1 MKLPNLFL
9 TKKNWKVDRNQDNK
23 YFYKTTSGFNKRPS
37 QSKSSTENE
46 NEKTNSISEN
56 TNEQDLRQKIEELN
70 NEMNE
75 KENLFTYNQKIFKK
89 KLEEK
94 DKRIKELEKL
104 LDEEKLKREQNE
116 EKIKYELN
124 SKFIDSIKELNKKS
138 ELNEKKV
145 EELTEKNEKN
155 KITKEEYKK
164 QIKTLT
170 NQLNHLNQQV
180 TSMFVGNDNK
190 NLDEEIRNFIKELNE
205 KVVSQENEISN
216 LNQELEYVTLENKR
230 LKSVTRKI
238 IEQRNETEIF
248 FLDALDSVK
257 KELYYKKKEDSKR
270 GHFFPTLKRNYEGNN
285 LRVDIRALTPEMREK
300 ILRNLFEKI
309 NEGHDPESYKEL
321 NNIMSMDINEGE

>member
-9 TKKNWKVDRNQDNK
+9 TKKNWKIDRNQDNK

-75 KENLFTYNQKIFKK
+75 KDNLFTYNQKIFKK

-190 NLDEEIRNFIKELNE
+190 NLDEEIRGFIKDLNE
-205 KVVSQENEISN
+205 KVITQENEISN
-216 LNQELEYVTLENKR
+216 LNQELEYVTMENKR
-230 LKSVTRKI
+230 LKAITRKI

-248 FLDALDSVK
+248 FLDALDDVK
-257 KELYYKKKEDSKR
+257 KELYLQKKEDVKR

-309 NEGHDPESYKEL
+309 NKGHEPSNYKEL

>member
-116 EKIKYELN
+116 EKIKYQLN
-124 SKFIDSIKELNKKS
+124 SKFIDSIKELNKKA

-145 EELTEKNEKN
+145 EELTEKNEKS
-155 KITKEEYKK
+155 KIKKEEYKK

-170 NQLNHLNQQV
+170 NQLNHLNQKV
-180 TSMFVGNDNK
+180 TSMFVGNDNQ
-190 NLDEEIRNFIKELNE
+190 NLDEEIRGFIKDLNE
-205 KVVSQENEISN
+205 KVVTQENEISN
-216 LNQELEYVTLENKR
+216 LNQELEYVTIENKK
-230 LKSVTRKI
+230 LKTITRKI

-248 FLDALDSVK
+248 FLDSLDDIK
-257 KELYYKKKEDSKR
+257 KELYNKKKDDQKR
-270 GHFFPTLKRNYEGNN
+270 GHLFPTLKKNYDSNFIK
-285 LRVDIRALTPEMREK
+285 LDIRELNSEMREK
-300 ILRNLFEKI
+300 VLRNLFEKI
-309 NEGHDPESYKEL
+309 NQSHEPDNYKEL
-321 NNIMSMDINEGE
+321 NNIMSIDINEND

>member
-116 EKIKYELN
+116 EKIKYQLN
-124 SKFIDSIKELNKKS
+124 SKFIDSIKELNKKA

-145 EELTEKNEKN
+145 EELTEKNEKS
-155 KITKEEYKK
+155 KIKKEEYKK

-170 NQLNHLNQQV
+170 NQLNHLNQKV
-180 TSMFVGNDNK
+180 TSMFVGNDNQ
-190 NLDEEIRNFIKELNE
+190 NLDEEIRGFIKDLNE
-205 KVVSQENEISN
+205 KVVTQENEISN
-216 LNQELEYVTLENKR
+216 LNQELEYVTIENKK
-230 LKSVTRKI
+230 LKTITRKI

-248 FLDALDSVK
+248 FLDALDDVK
-257 KELYYKKKEDSKR
+257 KELYFQKKEDAKR
-270 GHFFPTLKRNYEGNN
+270 GYFFPTLKKNYEGNN
-285 LRVDIRALTPEMREK
+285 MRVDIRSFSPEMREK

-309 NEGHDPESYKEL
+309 NEGHDPSNYKEL

>member
-9 TKKNWKVDRNQDNK
+9 TKKNWKVDKNQDNK
-23 YFYKTTSGFNKRPS
+23 YFYKTASGFNKRPS
-37 QSKSSTENE
+37 KSKSSTENE

-56 TNEQDLRQKIEELN
+56 TTEQDLRQKIEELN

-116 EKIKYELN
+116 EKIKYQLN

-155 KITKEEYKK
+155 KIKKEEYKK

-170 NQLNHLNQQV
+170 NQLNHLNQEV
-180 TSMFVGNDNK
+180 TSMFIEKDDK
-190 NLDEEIRNFIKELNE
+190 NLDEEIKNFIKDLNK
-205 KVVSQENEISN
+205 KVNTQENEITN
-216 LNQELEYVTLENKR
+216 LNQEIEYLNIENKK
-230 LKSVTRKI
+230 LKKITRKI

-248 FLDALDSVK
+248 FLDSLDDIK
-257 KELYYKKKEDSKR
+257 KELYNKKKDDQKR
-270 GHFFPTLKRNYEGNN
+270 GHLFPTLKKNYDSNFIK
-285 LRVDIRALTPEMREK
+285 VDIREFNYEMREK

-309 NEGHDPESYKEL
+309 NQSHDPDNYQEL
-321 NNIMSMDINEGE
+321 NNIMSIDINEND

>member
-190 NLDEEIRNFIKELNE
+190 NLDEEIRGFIKDLNE
-205 KVVSQENEISN
+205 KVITQENEISN
-216 LNQELEYVTLENKR
+216 LNQELEYVTMENKR
-230 LKSVTRKI
+230 LKAITRKI

-248 FLDALDSVK
+248 FLDALKS
-257 KELYYKKKEDSKR
+257 L
-270 GHFFPTLKRNYEGNN
+270 
-285 LRVDIRALTPEMREK
+285 
-300 ILRNLFEKI
+300 
-309 NEGHDPESYKEL
+309 
-321 NNIMSMDINEGE
+321 

>member
-9 TKKNWKVDRNQDNK
+9 TKKNWKIDRNQDNK

-37 QSKSSTENE
+37 KSKSSTENE
-46 NEKTNSISEN
+46 NEKTSSISEN

-75 KENLFTYNQKIFKK
+75 KDNLFTYNQKIFKK

-190 NLDEEIRNFIKELNE
+190 NLDEEIRGFIKDLNE
-205 KVVSQENEISN
+205 KVITQENEISN
-216 LNQELEYVTLENKR
+216 LNQELEYVTMENKR
-230 LKSVTRKI
+230 LKAITRKI

-248 FLDALDSVK
+248 FLDALDDVK
-257 KELYYKKKEDSKR
+257 KELYLQKKEDVKR
-270 GHFFPTLKRNYEGNN
+270 GHFFPTLKKNYEGNHM
-285 LRVDIRALTPEMREK
+285 RVDIRSLSPEMREK

-309 NEGHDPESYKEL
+309 NKGHEPSNYKEL

>member
-1 MKLPNLFL
+1 MKKYALLYFQHINDKFSKWIFPLHEGENIIGSDKEVDIFL
-9 TKKNWKVDRNQDNK
+9 
-23 YFYKTTSGFNKRPS
+23 Y
-37 QSKSSTENE
+37 
-46 NEKTNSISEN
+46 
-56 TNEQDLRQKIEELN
+56 L
-70 NEMNE
+70 NE
-75 KENLFTYNQKIFKK
+75 KEDIIDSVHCKIILYELQNEVGIINLSTTGNV
-89 KLEEK
+89 
-94 DKRIKELEKL
+94 
-104 LDEEKLKREQNE
+104 KREENE

-124 SKFIDSIKELNKKS
+124 TKFIDSIKEISKKL

-145 EELTEKNEKN
+145 QELTEKNEKN
-155 KITKEEYKK
+155 KFKKEEYKK

-170 NQLNHLNQQV
+170 SQLNHLNQEV
-180 TSMFVGNDNK
+180 TSMFIGNDNK

>member
-23 YFYKTTSGFNKRPS
+23 YFYKTASGFNKRPS
-37 QSKSSTENE
+37 KSKSSTENE

-56 TNEQDLRQKIEELN
+56 TTEQDLRQKIEELN

-116 EKIKYELN
+116 EKIKYQLN
-124 SKFIDSIKELNKKS
+124 SKFIDSIKELNKKA

-145 EELTEKNEKN
+145 EELTEKNEKS
-155 KITKEEYKK
+155 KIKKEEYKK

-170 NQLNHLNQQV
+170 NQLNHLNQKV
-180 TSMFVGNDNK
+180 TSMFVGNDNQ
-190 NLDEEIRNFIKELNE
+190 NLDEEIRGFIKDLNE
-205 KVVSQENEISN
+205 KVVTQENEISN
-216 LNQELEYVTLENKR
+216 LNQELEYVTIENKK
-230 LKSVTRKI
+230 LKTITRKI

-248 FLDALDSVK
+248 FLDALDDVK
-257 KELYYKKKEDSKR
+257 KELYFQKKEDAKR
-270 GHFFPTLKRNYEGNN
+270 GHFFPTLKKNYEGNN
-285 LRVDIRALTPEMREK
+285 MRVDIRSFSPEMREK

-309 NEGHDPESYKEL
+309 NEGHDPSNYKEL

>member
-9 TKKNWKVDRNQDNK
+9 TKKNWKVDKNQDNK
-23 YFYKTTSGFNKRPS
+23 YFYKTASGFNKRPS
-37 QSKSSTENE
+37 KSKSSTENE

-56 TNEQDLRQKIEELN
+56 TTEQDLRQKIEELN

-116 EKIKYELN
+116 EKIKYQLN

-155 KITKEEYKK
+155 KIKKEEYKK

-170 NQLNHLNQQV
+170 NQLNHLNQKV
-180 TSMFVGNDNK
+180 TSMFAGNDNN
-190 NLDEEIRNFIKELNE
+190 NLDEEIRGFIKDLNE
-205 KVVSQENEISN
+205 KVVTQENEISN
-216 LNQELEYVTLENKR
+216 LNQELEYVNLENKK
-230 LKSVTRKI
+230 LKKITRKI

-248 FLDALDSVK
+248 FLDSLDDVK
-257 KELYYKKKEDSKR
+257 KELYNKKKDDQKR
-270 GHFFPTLKRNYEGNN
+270 GHLFPTLKKNYDSNFFK
-285 LRVDIRALTPEMREK
+285 VDIRELNCEMREK

-309 NEGHDPESYKEL
+309 NKSHDPNNYKEL
-321 NNIMSMDINEGE
+321 NNIMAIDINEGD

>member
-37 QSKSSTENE
+37 KSKSSTENE
-46 NEKTNSISEN
+46 NEKTSSISEN

-190 NLDEEIRNFIKELNE
+190 NLDEEIRGFIKDLNE
-205 KVVSQENEISN
+205 KVVTQENEISN
-216 LNQELEYVTLENKR
+216 LNQELEYVTMENKR
-230 LKSVTRKI
+230 LKAITRKI

-248 FLDALDSVK
+248 FLDALDDVK
-257 KELYYKKKEDSKR
+257 KELYLQKKEDVKR
-270 GHFFPTLKRNYEGNN
+270 GHFFPTLKKNYEGNHM
-285 LRVDIRALTPEMREK
+285 RVDIRSLSPEMREK

-309 NEGHDPESYKEL
+309 NKGHEPSNYKEL